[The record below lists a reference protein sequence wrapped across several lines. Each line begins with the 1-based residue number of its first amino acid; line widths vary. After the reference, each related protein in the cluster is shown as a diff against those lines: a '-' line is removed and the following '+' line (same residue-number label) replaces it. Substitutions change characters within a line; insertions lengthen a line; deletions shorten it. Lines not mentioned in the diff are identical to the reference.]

1 MNTRVRQDA
10 GRSKPAMSSHEV
22 REARMF
28 LDQLMGVFSNDV
40 AIDLGTANTL
50 VYLRGKGIVLNEPS
64 VVAVDRTTG
73 KVIAVGKEAKSMLGR
88 TPDEIVAV
96 RPLKDGVI
104 ADFEKTEDL
113 LREFIQKALRRRTW
127 VRPRI
132 IICVPSGITEV
143 EKRAVQDS
151 AQHAGAR
158 EVLLVPEPIAAA
170 IGVGLPVGKP
180 SGNMI
185 IDIGGGTTEIA
196 VMALNSIV
204 NQQSIRVGGDEMD
217 EAIVQYV
224 KKAYNLL
231 IGEQTAEGIKIKIGS
246 AFRLEQ
252 EEEMEIKGR
261 DLVAGIP
268 KTMKISSVEVR
279 EALSEPL
286 QQIVDALMQSLEKTP
301 PELASDIVDRGIV
314 MTGGGSLLRG
324 IDMLL
329 REATNL
335 PITVAEDP
343 LTCVVL
349 GTGKI
354 LDDPTLYEKVLM
366 SVVRD

>member
-1 MNTRVRQDA
+1 
-10 GRSKPAMSSHEV
+10 
-22 REARMF
+22 MF

-50 VYLRGKGIVLNEPS
+50 VYLKGKGIVLNEPS

-88 TPDEIVAV
+88 TPAEIVAV

-231 IGEQTAEGIKIKIGS
+231 IGEQTAEQIKIKIGS

-354 LDDPTLYEKVLM
+354 LDDPTQYEKVLM

>member
-1 MNTRVRQDA
+1 
-10 GRSKPAMSSHEV
+10 MSMQGV

-28 LDQLMGVFSNDV
+28 LDQVMGVFANDV

-64 VVAVDRTTG
+64 VVAVDRTTN

-88 TPDEIVAV
+88 APDEIHAV

-231 IGEQTAEGIKIKIGS
+231 IGEQTAEQIKIRIGS

-343 LTCVVL
+343 LSCVVL

-354 LDDPTLYEKVLM
+354 LDDPTQYEKVLM